1 MSTPTAGPYSDLGLP
16 QFSYTK
22 GLHDLGNGSFAWL
35 QPDGGSGWS
44 NAGLITD
51 SGESLLVDT
60 LYDMRLTA
68 DMLTAMKD
76 AAPAAKSIGT
86 IINTHANGDHCNG
99 NGCCPQ
105 AEIIASAVAA
115 QEQKEESP
123 EMMAA
128 LLEQADQMG
137 ELGAYFKHAFGK
149 FDFAGV
155 ERRLPTR
162 TFDNQLTINV
172 GTRELDLVNV
182 GPAHTGGDVL
192 VHDMATKTVYSGD
205 ILFIEGT
212 PICWAGPI
220 SNCIAACQTILDM
233 KPDLIIPGH
242 GPITDQRGVQAVID
256 YLTYISTEARQLWD
270 QGVRDVLTAAQEIAL
285 GDFDSWG
292 DAERIAINVSTL
304 FRDFEADETGT
315 RPDRPN
321 PAELFGL
328 MAVIHKDRQLR
339 SH

>member
-1 MSTPTAGPYSDLGLP
+1 MSITTTGHYAGLGLP

-22 GLHDLGNGSFAWL
+22 GLHELGNGSFAWL
-35 QPDGGSGWS
+35 QPDGGWGWS

-51 SGESLLVDT
+51 SGESLLIDT
-60 LYDMRLTA
+60 LYDMTLTA
-68 DMLTAMKD
+68 DMLAVMRD

-105 AEIIASAVAA
+105 ADIIASKTAA
-115 QEQKEESP
+115 AEQEEESP
-123 EMMAA
+123 AMMAA
-128 LLEQADQMG
+128 LLEQADDMG
-137 ELGAYFKHAFGK
+137 ALGAYFKQAFGA

-162 TFDNQLTINV
+162 LFEDKLTISV
-172 GTRELDLVNV
+172 GTRPLDLIEV

-192 VHDMATKTVYSGD
+192 VHDKTAKTVYSGD

-220 SNCIAACQTILDM
+220 SNCIAACETILSLE
-233 KPDLIIPGH
+233 PELIVPGH
-242 GPITDQRGVQAVID
+242 GPITDRRGVQAVIG
-256 YLTYISTEARQLWD
+256 YLTYIRDEARILWD

-304 FRDFEADETGT
+304 FRDFEAEATGT

-328 MAVIHKDRQLR
+328 MATIHNARA
-339 SH
+339 S

>member
-1 MSTPTAGPYSDLGLP
+1 MSIATTGLGLP

-22 GLHDLGNGSFAWL
+22 GLHELGNGSFAWL
-35 QPDGGSGWS
+35 QPDGGWGWS

-60 LYDMRLTA
+60 LYDMRLTG
-68 DMLTAMKD
+68 DMLSAMRD
-76 AAPAAKSIGT
+76 AAPAAQSIGT
-86 IINTHANGDHCNG
+86 IVNTHANGDHCNG
-99 NGCCPQ
+99 NGCCPH
-105 AEIIASAVAA
+105 AEIIASTVAA
-115 QEQKEESP
+115 HEQEEESP
-123 EMMAA
+123 AMMAA

-149 FDFAGV
+149 FDFVGV
-155 ERRLPTR
+155 ERRLPTK
-162 TFDNQLTINV
+162 TFENRLSVTV
-172 GTRELDLVNV
+172 GTKELDLIEV

-192 VHDMATKTVYSGD
+192 VHDKSAKTVYSGD

-220 SNCIAACQTILDM
+220 SNCIAACETILDLR
-233 KPDLIIPGH
+233 PDLIVPGH
-242 GPITDQRGVQAVID
+242 GPITDRRGVEAVIS
-256 YLTYISTEARQLWD
+256 YLTYIRDAGRALWD
-270 QGVRDVLTAAQEIAL
+270 NGVRDVLTAAQEIAL

-304 FRDFEADETGT
+304 FRDFEAEETGI

-321 PAELFGL
+321 PADLFGL
-328 MAVIHKDRQLR
+328 MATIHKSRA
-339 SH
+339 S